1 MGNTPTSPKK
11 ANEQRSPS
19 TKLDLL
25 PLKER
30 FNQLAR
36 PPAGDGEDL
45 APGKRERF
53 VLLEDCSELVG
64 PRAVQVAERLYRVL
78 DAGGD
83 GRLDF
88 EEFSSAACLLE
99 SSPDDDKLTLLFKMY
114 GDSTRGGLVGRKG
127 IQAFILDIL
136 AASPPPFAPV
146 EHQRQAGDRGE
157 TNGVGL
163 DQPPAGHARLNSS
176 ARDSFSAGKMREQ
189 AAHAGTPDFEMEL
202 EHVLSRMAS
211 AVLGEV
217 MRLSPLRMPDVG
229 FVLRQGER
237 ELVHDASFY
246 GHSRISCSMPVHHV
260 DVDLNP

>member
-1 MGNTPTSPKK
+1 MLWLVRTT
-11 ANEQRSPS
+11 
-19 TKLDLL
+19 LL
-25 PLKER
+25 LNVLMIIAVAASLHGHCTYLVTCTYC
-30 FNQLAR
+30 FASLLAQYV
-36 PPAGDGEDL
+36 PCE
-45 APGKRERF
+45 
-53 VLLEDCSELVG
+53 V
-64 PRAVQVAERLYRVL
+64 
-78 DAGGD
+78 
-83 GRLDF
+83 
-88 EEFSSAACLLE
+88 
-99 SSPDDDKLTLLFKMY
+99 LFKMY